1 MYAHFP
7 EGELDRWSIGD
18 TVKYGDVLGRMGTWS
33 DYADPSTRWH
43 VGSGTGPHTSLDFFV
58 PGTNQPYP
66 HWRSLVPRI
75 DPTFSPK
82 PNLSPPPLP
91 PIDSN
96 ISATL
101 SPHTN
106 LVNKGSSERLIAK
119 RQASVSSPIVMV
131 NNSVMKANSS
141 PIVMSS
147 GGGSEFS
154 VKDIQ
159 YARLAS

>member
-1 MYAHFP
+1 M
-7 EGELDRWSIGD
+7 
-18 TVKYGDVLGRMGTWS
+18 
-33 DYADPSTRWH
+33 
-43 VGSGTGPHTSLDFFV
+43 
-58 PGTNQPYP
+58 
-66 HWRSLVPRI
+66 
-75 DPTFSPK
+75 
-82 PNLSPPPLP
+82 
-91 PIDSN
+91 
-96 ISATL
+96 
-101 SPHTN
+101 
-106 LVNKGSSERLIAK
+106 VNKGSSERLIAK

>member
-1 MYAHFP
+1 M
-7 EGELDRWSIGD
+7 
-18 TVKYGDVLGRMGTWS
+18 
-33 DYADPSTRWH
+33 
-43 VGSGTGPHTSLDFFV
+43 

-91 PIDSN
+91 SIDSN